1 MTDLEDKCAQQTSEE
16 SKRSCESAVENSGCD
31 LQIQNE
37 KDLSVEE
44 VPSSSCHFLEESR
57 NNGAVEYELTS
68 TSGMD
73 KQSNITNDCKAG
85 DSPSGLVH
93 NIDNPEVLNSSI
105 DVSEPIYEGEE
116 CMMESG
122 TAVYENQEP
131 IYEGEVILAEQV
143 DRGCINDDDPK
154 ERISVVQGEVVRNFM
169 KTSASQLTIYGLFC
183 LLDKVKER
191 ELCVFFRNNHFNTMF
206 KYEGELY
213 ILATDQ
219 GFLNQPELVW
229 EKLNEVNGD
238 TVYVMGN
245 FKDFKMDDHSN
256 ATWNEQNA
264 MATTADYL
272 SSINSVATADSN
284 INSDLQLAIAL
295 QQQEFE
301 EQQPQQSVQPT
312 VASGSGL
319 ITGPQ
324 VSQNSRKHTPSSSKQ
339 DLKLKEKC
347 AIM

>member
-1 MTDLEDKCAQQTSEE
+1 MHVLQDIETADAIGSKSYNTLMGELVSLETQAMEIKNLGESVDFVAATTAALGVPSPSLSRSPSVTDSPRRAKKGDMEEEAEFLRVLKLSEAEMRSSAAAGVVADNESAHVGKSDLLICSETVEKHVSDEIVKTGALISGDSDALNNFSVDKRTPIELTQETSCSLSMTDLEDKCAQQTSEE

-116 CMMESG
+116 CIMESG

-131 IYEGEVILAEQV
+131 IYEGEVVLAEQV

-154 ERISVVQGEVVRNFM
+154 ERISVVQG
-169 KTSASQLTIYGLFC
+169 
-183 LLDKVKER
+183 
-191 ELCVFFRNNHFNTMF
+191 
-206 KYEGELY
+206 
-213 ILATDQ
+213 
-219 GFLNQPELVW
+219 
-229 EKLNEVNGD
+229 
-238 TVYVMGN
+238 
-245 FKDFKMDDHSN
+245 
-256 ATWNEQNA
+256 
-264 MATTADYL
+264 
-272 SSINSVATADSN
+272 
-284 INSDLQLAIAL
+284 
-295 QQQEFE
+295 
-301 EQQPQQSVQPT
+301 
-312 VASGSGL
+312 
-319 ITGPQ
+319 
-324 VSQNSRKHTPSSSKQ
+324 
-339 DLKLKEKC
+339 
-347 AIM
+347 